1 VALPFGRYEDRTP
14 THGCAEARGGRGLE
28 HEAVA
33 AIGVSV
39 LGSDYPYVVLVNVG
53 LAELEN
59 LREWVRGAPYWFC
72 SWHHEVKVKDEA
84 VLFCFKE
91 DAAALMFEVHCRQ
104 NRIPYRREW

>member
-1 VALPFGRYEDRTP
+1 SQEVALPFGRYEDRTP

-59 LREWVRGAPYWFC
+59 LSEWVRGVPNESHAQTG
-72 SWHHEVKVKDEA
+72 EKAELGGTLIGD
-84 VLFCFKE
+84 
-91 DAAALMFEVHCRQ
+91 
-104 NRIPYRREW
+104 IPGRRRVPPKYS